1 MRIGSSRCISR
12 CQVSGSENLESILFL
27 GYVPPVNYM
36 QPVGSRPE
44 EQCMYPLELLY
55 CPDSHLVQI
64 GCEVDPEILF
74 PPEYPYTS
82 GTTRILRE
90 NFADL
95 YEVCRERLGLEEGS
109 LVVDIGSNDGTLLH
123 NFLSGG
129 CQVLGIEPTDRG
141 ALAEAKGVRTVNR
154 FFSSR
159 TATEVAREFGQA
171 ALVTAANV
179 FAHIQEIDQVVD
191 GILELMDEDGVFVSE
206 SHYLLDLIHTLQF
219 DTVYHEHL
227 RYYSLHSL
235 QALLEKH
242 GLEVFDVQR
251 IPTHGGSIR
260 VFASRKG
267 KRCVSASVSA
277 LLAEEEAAGLLCL
290 DTYREFGRRVMQ
302 FKLDLMNIVRE
313 VKQEGKRIYGIG
325 APSRASTLI
334 TYTGLDHDAVTSV
347 MEVAGSHKI
356 GRYMPGTRIPV
367 EEETRLFEDQPEYAL
382 LFSWHIADELMPK
395 LIEKGFKGDFI
406 VPLPDPRVLSI
417 RKS

>member
-1 MRIGSSRCISR
+1 M
-12 CQVSGSENLESILFL
+12 
-27 GYVPPVNYM
+27 
-36 QPVGSRPE
+36 
-44 EQCMYPLELLY
+44 
-55 CPDSHLVQI
+55 
-64 GCEVDPEILF
+64 
-74 PPEYPYTS
+74 
-82 GTTRILRE
+82 RE

-95 YEVCRERLGLEEGS
+95 YEVCRDRLGLEEGS

-179 FAHIQEIDQVVD
+179 FAHMQEIDQVVD